1 MSAAEARALVR
12 RARAGSLATALA
24 GENGAPYASLV
35 TFACDGDISP
45 ILLFS
50 DLSDHTRNLA
60 QDGRAALLCEEASA
74 RANPQTGPRVTLL
87 GTIARDDAPRLRRR
101 FLARHPAAALYA
113 DFADFHVYRMTVA
126 RAHFVGGFARA
137 VWHPAKAIVSDP
149 EAAAAIAE
157 AEEDVLRHMNEDH
170 ADAID
175 RFARRLGRR
184 GEGWR
189 MIGCDPEGCD
199 LRRRASHARLP
210 FPRPVAD
217 LAALRQTLVELARA

>member
-12 RARAGSLATALA
+12 RARSASLATTLA
-24 GENGAPYASLV
+24 GEDGAPYVSLV
-35 TFACDGDISP
+35 TIACDCDLSP

-60 QDGRAALLCEEASA
+60 EDGRAALMCEEASA

-87 GTIARDDAPRLRRR
+87 GTVARDDTPRLKRR
-101 FLARHPAAALYA
+101 FLARHPGAALYA
-113 DFADFHVYRMTVA
+113 DFADFHFYRMTVT
-126 RAHFVGGFARA
+126 RAHYVGGFARA
-137 VWHPAKAIVSDP
+137 VWHPAKAIVSNP
-149 EAAAAIAE
+149 EAASVIAE

-170 ADAID
+170 AVAVD
-175 RFARRLGRR
+175 RYARRLGRR
-184 GEGWR
+184 GEGWT

-199 LRRRASHARLP
+199 LRRRTSYARLP

-217 LAALRQTLVELARA
+217 VGALRQALVELAQA